1 MEYNENFIGNPSGL
15 CATNLSPLSDFL
27 CIEVGYLYREI
38 YVSHGAVHRIFAK
51 GTSSASSVT
60 LISGI
65 LGPGQETFRYL
76 EVQEWGVQCP
86 VSVALAARETSGSE
100 LANQLHPPW
109 HVAASNWEWRKQMAR
124 QGAKA
129 ITILLSFLPPSDSP
143 SQPQP
148 LRIRETAQSCLGHK
162 CN

>member
-1 MEYNENFIGNPSGL
+1 MVGTHRLEADSGKGESWAPGVKFHSTDL
-15 CATNLSPLSDFL
+15 
-27 CIEVGYLYREI
+27 ER
-38 YVSHGAVHRIFAK
+38 AVTYFAK

-129 ITILLSFLPPSDSP
+129 ITILLSFLPPLDSP